1 VHLALNQKP
10 LEAIMNVKKQY
21 EELAV
26 FLEANKAKKVNTIM
40 PQLIEMMQRKNNA
53 SGQSSTFV
61 KDEDGNVVA
70 VYCYYHKMWE
80 LVSKA
85 EYGSKK
91 GTATGLNTMC
101 KQGVSMWTKQ
111 QRVKK
116 QEEAAILNS
125 VASGELAVENIAA
138 KQEEIAEK
146 SKLIE
151 PRADGHGYE
160 SADEA
165 MFDAPA
171 VDTAIAEEPEAD
183 VNADLVSDDMD
194 KDNI

>member
-1 VHLALNQKP
+1 
-10 LEAIMNVKKQY
+10 MNVKKQF
-21 EELAV
+21 EELAL
-26 FLEANKAKKVNTIM
+26 FLEANKAKKINTVM

-61 KDEDGNVVA
+61 KDDEGNVIA
-70 VYCYYHKMWE
+70 IYCYYHKMWE
-80 LVSKA
+80 LISKA

-111 QRVKK
+111 QRNKK
-116 QEEAAILNS
+116 AEEAAILTA
-125 VASGELAVENIAA
+125 VASGELAVADITA
-138 KQEEIAEK
+138 KQEEIADRA
-146 SKLIE
+146 KLIE

-160 SADEA
+160 SAEEA

-171 VDTAIAEEPEAD
+171 VDTVIAEYDEDD
-183 VNADLVSDDMD
+183 VNVDLVSDDMD

>member
-1 VHLALNQKP
+1 
-10 LEAIMNVKKQY
+10 MNVKKQY

-40 PQLIEMMQRKNNA
+40 PQLMEMMQRKNNA
-53 SGQSSTFV
+53 SGLTNTFV
-61 KDEDGNVVA
+61 KDDNDNVIA
-70 VYCYYHKMWE
+70 IYCYYHKMWE
-80 LVSKA
+80 LVAKV

-91 GTATGLNTMC
+91 GTATGYNTMC

-111 QRVKK
+111 QRAKK
-116 QEEAAILNS
+116 QEEALILTA
-125 VASGELAVENIAA
+125 VAKGELAVEEISA
-138 KQEEIAEK
+138 KQEEIADK
-146 SKLIE
+146 AKLVE

-165 MFDAPA
+165 IADI
-171 VDTAIAEEPEAD
+171 VDESVEYDED
-183 VNADLVSDDMD
+183 NVVNADLVSDDMD

>member
-1 VHLALNQKP
+1 MHLALAIKP
-10 LEAIMNVKKQY
+10 LEATMNVKKQY

-61 KDEDGNVVA
+61 KDEDGNVIA
-70 VYCYYHKMWE
+70 IYCYYHKMWE

-111 QRVKK
+111 QRNKK
-116 QEEAAILNS
+116 AEEALILTA
-125 VASGELAVENIAA
+125 VASGELAVADITA
-138 KQEEIAEK
+138 KQEEIADR
-146 SKLIE
+146 SKVIE

-171 VDTAIAEEPEAD
+171 VDTVIAEEPE
-183 VNADLVSDDMD
+183 ADLVSDDMD

>member
-1 VHLALNQKP
+1 
-10 LEAIMNVKKQY
+10 MNVKKQY
-21 EELAV
+21 EELAL
-26 FLEANKAKKVNTIM
+26 FLEANKAKKINTVM

-61 KDEDGNVVA
+61 KDDEGNVIA
-70 VYCYYHKMWE
+70 IYCYYHKMWE

-111 QRVKK
+111 QRNKK
-116 QEEAAILNS
+116 AEEALILTA
-125 VASGELAVENIAA
+125 VASGELAVTDIAA
-138 KQEEIAEK
+138 KQEEIADR
-146 SKLIE
+146 SKLVE

-171 VDTAIAEEPEAD
+171 VDTVIAEYDEDD
-183 VNADLVSDDMD
+183 VNVDLVSDDMD